1 VFVISFWPTEQA
13 LETYEKEAY
22 RRVWANLEPFVVER
36 PFVKVCAV
44 ETVIRE
50 QALAGTVRCMV
61 VLKSPASRR
70 ALLLSTEFRLA

>member
-1 VFVISFWPTEQA
+1 VFVISFWPTKQA

-44 ETVIRE
+44 EAVIRE
-50 QALAGTVRCMV
+50 RARDIYVCHVVVRDSRTNV
-61 VLKSPASRR
+61 PESKS
-70 ALLLSTEFRLA
+70 